1 MEKTLALVYRLAFV
15 TALAVAALAVAEGV
29 AQLLG
34 HTITHGT
41 YSAGRLFELSGI
53 LMVFVI
59 AFLLRDIRD
68 DARRT
73 RG

>member
-1 MEKTLALVYRLAFV
+1 MEKILALIYRVAFV
-15 TALAVAALAVAEGV
+15 MALAVAALGVAEGF
-29 AQLLG
+29 AQLMG
-34 HTITHGT
+34 QTITHGA

>member
-1 MEKTLALVYRLAFV
+1 MDKILSLIYRLAFI

-34 HTITHGT
+34 QTITHGT
-41 YSAGRLFELSGI
+41 YSAGRLLELSGI

-59 AFLLRDIRD
+59 ALLLRDIRD
-68 DARRT
+68 DARRKL
-73 RG
+73 G